1 MNFHFSE
8 DDNKRIYGLFGDDYW
23 QQQIRARKKKA
34 KIRLAIVS
42 LIVSALLA
50 VLIPFVLV
58 S

>member
-8 DDNKRIYGLFGDDYW
+8 DDNKRIYDLFGDDYW

-34 KIRLAIVS
+34 KIGLAIVS